1 MKLWILG
8 LGEFF
13 QRYRNI
19 WREIWKIRKQ
29 LDTPARQKDENEFL
43 PAHLELIET
52 PISKK
57 PRLIAYL
64 IMLFLFLAIVISI
77 ISKVEIV
84 ASATGKLVFSG
95 HSKEIKPIENALVK
109 DIFVKDGQFVEK
121 GQLLLNLTALGAD
134 ADKQKTK
141 VSLGLERLDG
151 YRYKSLLYSIEHNR
165 LPLLDFNQADFD
177 SVQEEDKTNARHL
190 ITEQFETWQK
200 QKYQKELAYQRK
212 QAEKQ
217 TVLAN
222 IRKYESASRIEKEKL
237 SDLKKLYDVKSISK
251 HELLAQENRY
261 VEASNEL
268 SVYQSHLKEVESDLL
283 KAQEDL
289 KLVTQL
295 FKSDILE
302 KLQQNIQRE
311 KQLTLELEKN
321 EQRQLASII
330 RAPVSGTVQQLKTH
344 TKGGVVTTAET
355 LMVIAPEDDVLEV
368 SALIQNKDIGFVEIG
383 QEAVIKVETFPY
395 TRYGY
400 LYGKVKTITLDAI
413 EHPQLGLV
421 FNSIIEINKK
431 TLTDGDKEIQLGS
444 GMSVIAEIKTG
455 ERSVISFLLSP
466 LEESIT
472 ESLRER

>member
-222 IRKYESASRIEKEKL
+222 IRKYESASRIEKG
-237 SDLKKLYDVKSISK
+237 
-251 HELLAQENRY
+251 N
-261 VEASNEL
+261 
-268 SVYQSHLKEVESDLL
+268 
-283 KAQEDL
+283 
-289 KLVTQL
+289 
-295 FKSDILE
+295 
-302 KLQQNIQRE
+302 
-311 KQLTLELEKN
+311 
-321 EQRQLASII
+321 
-330 RAPVSGTVQQLKTH
+330 
-344 TKGGVVTTAET
+344 
-355 LMVIAPEDDVLEV
+355 
-368 SALIQNKDIGFVEIG
+368 
-383 QEAVIKVETFPY
+383 
-395 TRYGY
+395 
-400 LYGKVKTITLDAI
+400 
-413 EHPQLGLV
+413 
-421 FNSIIEINKK
+421 
-431 TLTDGDKEIQLGS
+431 
-444 GMSVIAEIKTG
+444 
-455 ERSVISFLLSP
+455 
-466 LEESIT
+466 
-472 ESLRER
+472 

>member
-330 RAPVSGTVQQLKTH
+330 RAPVSGTV
-344 TKGGVVTTAET
+344 
-355 LMVIAPEDDVLEV
+355 
-368 SALIQNKDIGFVEIG
+368 
-383 QEAVIKVETFPY
+383 
-395 TRYGY
+395 
-400 LYGKVKTITLDAI
+400 
-413 EHPQLGLV
+413 
-421 FNSIIEINKK
+421 
-431 TLTDGDKEIQLGS
+431 
-444 GMSVIAEIKTG
+444 
-455 ERSVISFLLSP
+455 
-466 LEESIT
+466 
-472 ESLRER
+472 